1 MILEAMTSLSDIVGL
16 KNQQAQ
22 KGLKPG
28 ICRFFLRISQALGYS
43 FGQESL

>member
-1 MILEAMTSLSDIVGL
+1 MILEVTTSLSDIVGL

-22 KGLKPG
+22 RGLKPG
-28 ICRFFLRISQALGYS
+28 IPGILSKSQALGP